1 MEKLP
6 WSTPSFSLDY
16 PSLGLLYTIVILEF
30 PFVFPRVIPFPKT
43 CYLCHCFSR
52 AHPPVVPQ
60 EKWGL
65 VNFLLH
71 ARKISLIV
79 PHI

>member
-30 PFVFPRVIPFPKT
+30 PFVFPRVIPSFLK
-43 CYLCHCFSR
+43 
-52 AHPPVVPQ
+52 PVIFV
-60 EKWGL
+60 
-65 VNFLLH
+65 
-71 ARKISLIV
+71 IV
-79 PHI
+79 SVEHIFQ